1 MARSHSGGLDCGSVA
16 SAKDDV
22 SGPDS
27 EHRPTDEQEREGELS
42 VFYGRG
48 SRVEE
53 EAGVSGRWADLD
65 IVNLVLAQAEE
76 QFTRQCSLRR
86 RGYDLEKIAERIAEI
101 YGINVGKVFARGR
114 QPQRV
119 GARSLFCFWA
129 VRQLGNSLASLVI
142 CLGMSPAGVGYAVQ
156 RGEGIAHENG
166 YQLIL

>member
-65 IVNLVLAQAEE
+65 IVNLVLAKAEE

-86 RGYDLEKIAERIAEI
+86 RGYDLEKIAERIAEM
-101 YGINVGKVFARGR
+101 YGINGGGGFRER
-114 QPQRV
+114 
-119 GARSLFCFWA
+119 
-129 VRQLGNSLASLVI
+129 
-142 CLGMSPAGVGYAVQ
+142 SPAAAGGCTESILFVGGAGIGKFPFFLGHTLRDEPGGGWLCRTKG
-156 RGEGIAHENG
+156 RGH
-166 YQLIL
+166 YS